1 MKRILL
7 LMWVLLLGIS
17 MQAQTTIEVT
27 SENTLASQLANLST
41 VQSSLIIT
49 GTLTT
54 EDFNALNSTTYSQ
67 LASVTKLDLSGAT
80 VASISDMSGMNLS
93 AMEYLRLPDGM
104 TSADDVKAMAN
115 LHSSSKNAALKM
127 AGAQSNTVTFNGVT
141 TNNKE
146 VAVYSFVP
154 NSSPAYKNAFSFVEN
169 AKSVRMAGTFG
180 VNDLIDTTN
189 NNTPIYGWNGVV
201 GLWDFTGASFE
212 DCTINAAQ
220 GSEYSYQYKYQTE
233 SGDKHHYDINDP
245 FKEDMDNATLGL
257 PPGYETNAFYY
268 FFPQGLAKYAVD
280 IKLPTGIDVL
290 PPACLTDLAS
300 DNKSNYMA
308 LTGMSQEEFNSTFGN
323 DAKYVPI
330 ETLVIPNSY
339 EVLDHECALEAKI
352 KNLYIGNGV
361 KEIRGGAF
369 VHSETLEN
377 LDFAAGISDCYIG
390 NLAFGECRSM
400 KHIALAEGI
409 ISIGAN
415 AFSNSQHL
423 ESIRLPESLIYIGN
437 EAFNNCLAL
446 NSITIPSNVEKIGQR
461 AFRLCPFTD
470 IYLTTT
476 DPAKIPVVWSV
487 GNFTEGAG
495 YDENASFHMGH
506 YFGWGGFSDNTGDNV
521 NEIMTW
527 DEAAAWYYIHVNGL
541 PVLHYPKQ
549 LADKVKAIISA
560 DYDAISSDGYK
571 LPANREDMSSRAA
584 QQIMSNYS
592 DVTDLLAS
600 DGKGTYTQNG
610 WAQFVLMKEYVPG
623 NEDIVYTKEYSDVWY
638 TMCFPF
644 DLTDEQLAAAFNE
657 TFNIADFSGVEVVEK
672 TETDPMKLV
681 LHFNKVAVTYYKDTN
696 DKVYYRLCDDGS
708 TVYRGEPGQTVWRE
722 QHGTTFKYNVYVD
735 PDDPSKIYHHVDAND
750 KLVGNKTKTFALG
763 NSLQE
768 AAANKDN
775 AIIIDGILA
784 EAGHPY
790 MIHPA
795 IGVNPGQP
803 KRACNMAG
811 ITWKDSPNDKERAS
825 SDYNLSGKPSVD
837 EYRDWLY
844 NHMARTVDLG
854 HESTQQEK
862 WDNYDQRAYT
872 NVGGKSYA
880 GNTYTFKG
888 NPRDFKD
895 GWQDDTSLPARPTD
909 AELVEPKAPQNPNPK
924 PKAPKKAELSMPDNP
939 EDNHVD
945 NPAEDTET
953 YPAKLQT
960 FYNATASING
970 VNHKWGELISNTS
983 FSDVI
988 VSLNW
993 NGTAYQLIHY
1003 ATNAF
1008 NAYFENPNGE
1018 YASEIPLSVFDES
1031 KFNQLKSECGRFNAA
1046 LTTYNNYLADVANYP
1061 SKRQAY
1067 LDSKAEWDRYR
1078 AQLAEWNSWQA
1089 PADVQAAYDAAYLA
1103 WQTAVTNYNTWKTE
1117 MGKKGYNVVIPQYAY
1132 FLGTPAGA
1140 IYPKYFR
1147 QRSDKQDRST
1157 GLWTQYSAIILPN
1170 AAALAGLETDLGGV
1184 TTSSGTGST
1193 PGAKSHDIAFDEKY
1207 FFIDDTPQG
1216 IATLIEKI
1224 EKEEGKAD
1232 VEYMDI
1238 VVSIDGKIVSRD
1250 KTTFE
1255 GLPKGVY
1262 IINGKK
1268 YYVK

>member
-17 MQAQTTIEVT
+17 MQAQTTITVT
-27 SENTLASQLANLST
+27 SENTLASQLASPSLST
-41 VQSSLIIT
+41 VQSTLIIT
-49 GTLTT
+49 GTLTV
-54 EDFNALNSTTYSQ
+54 EDFEALNSNTYSQ

-80 VASISDMSGMNLS
+80 VASISDMTDMNLS

-104 TSADDVKAMAN
+104 TSADDVAAMAN
-115 LHSSSKNAALKM
+115 LHTSSKNAALKM

-212 DCTINAAQ
+212 DCTISAAQ

-280 IKLPTGIDVL
+280 IKLPTGIDAL

-308 LTGMSQEEFNSTFGN
+308 LTGKTQEEFNSTFGN
-323 DAKYVPI
+323 NAKYVPI
-330 ETLVIPNSY
+330 ETLVIPNNY
-339 EVLDHECALEAKI
+339 EILDHECALEAKI

-377 LDFAAGISDCYIG
+377 LDFAAGISDCKIG
-390 NLAFGECRSM
+390 NLAFGECKSM

-446 NSITIPSNVEKIGQR
+446 NSITIPANVEKIGQR

-506 YFGWGGFSDNTGDNV
+506 YFGWGGFSGNTGDNV
-521 NEIMTW
+521 DGMTW

-541 PVLHYPKQ
+541 PVLHYPTQ

-560 DYDAISSDGYK
+560 DYDATSSDGYK

-584 QQIMSNYS
+584 QQIMSKYS

-672 TETDPMKLV
+672 TETDPLKLV

-763 NSLQE
+763 NSLEE

-811 ITWKDSPNDKERAS
+811 ITWKNSPNDKERAS
-825 SDYNLSGKPSVD
+825 SDYDISGEPSVD
-837 EYRDWLY
+837 EYRDWLF

-854 HESTQQEK
+854 HKSTQQEK
-862 WDNYDQRAYT
+862 WDNYDQADYT
-872 NVGGKSYA
+872 SLGYA

-895 GWQDDTSLPARPTD
+895 GWQNDASLPARPAD

-960 FYNATASING
+960 FYYSERPNSGGSIWGDLVAGISSINEISDY
-970 VNHKWGELISNTS
+970 VNVNEG
-983 FSDVI
+983 
-988 VSLNW
+988 
-993 NGTAYQLIHY
+993 Y
-1003 ATNAF
+1003 AQTKYDCKAF
-1008 NAYFENPNGE
+1008 NVYFGYENANLPV
-1018 YASEIPLSVFDES
+1018 SVFNDGIGT
-1031 KFNQLKSECGRFNAA
+1031 LKSKCASFKAA
-1046 LTTYNNYLADVANYP
+1046 LVPYNNYLADVANYP
-1061 SKRQAY
+1061 SKLQAY
-1067 LDSKAEWDRYR
+1067 QDSKAEWDRYR

-1089 PADVQAAYDAAYLA
+1089 PADEQAAYDAAYSA
-1103 WQTAVTNYNTWKTE
+1103 WQTAVTNYNTWKTA
-1117 MGKKGYNVVIPQYAY
+1117 MGNKGYNVVIPQYAY

-1147 QRSDKQDRST
+1147 ERSDKQDRST

-1184 TTSSGTGST
+1184 TTSGSGTA
-1193 PGAKSHDIAFDEKY
+1193 GAKNHDIAFDEKY

-1224 EKEEGKAD
+1224 EKEEGKAPE

-1255 GLPKGVY
+1255 GLPKGIY

>member
-1 MKRILL
+1 M
-7 LMWVLLLGIS
+7 MMLLLGIS
-17 MQAQTTIEVT
+17 MQAQTTITVT

-41 VQSSLIIT
+41 IQSSLIIT
-49 GTLTT
+49 GELTA
-54 EDFNALNSTTYSQ
+54 EDFELLNSTTYSQ

-93 AMEYLRLPDGM
+93 GMEYLRLPDGM
-104 TSADDVKAMAN
+104 TSADDVAAMEG
-115 LHSSSKNAALKM
+115 LHSSSKNASLKM
-127 AGAQSNTVTFNGVT
+127 VGAQSNTLTYDEVT

-154 NSSPAYKNAFSFVEN
+154 NSAAGFKTTFPILEG
-169 AKSVRMAGTFG
+169 AKSVRMAGIYG
-180 VNDLIDTTN
+180 DNDLIDHSN
-189 NNTPIYGWNGVV
+189 NNTPIFGWDGPVA
-201 GLWDFTGASFE
+201 LWDFTGASFT
-212 DCTINAAQ
+212 DCTIP
-220 GSEYSYQYKYQTE
+220 SYTFQYQTE
-233 SGDKHHYDINDP
+233 SGDKRHFDLDDP
-245 FKEDMDNATLGL
+245 FKETEGFTSLPDN
-257 PPGYETNAFYY
+257 YQTNSFYY
-268 FFPQGLAKYAVD
+268 FKDLATEVVD
-280 IKLPTGIDVL
+280 IKLPTGIESL
-290 PPACLTDLAS
+290 PPQSLLRLGS
-300 DNKSNYMA
+300 QNKANYMA
-308 LTGMSQEEFNSTFGN
+308 VHNMSN
-323 DAKYVPI
+323 DDFAAAFSYVENNQTKVPDYAPI

-339 EVLDHECALEAKI
+339 EVLDHECALEARI

-390 NLAFGECRSM
+390 NLAFGECKSM

-446 NSITIPSNVEKIGQR
+446 NSITIPSNVEKIGQK
-461 AFRLCPFTD
+461 AFCLCPFTD
-470 IYLTTT
+470 IFLTTT
-476 DPAKIPVVWSV
+476 NPDKIPYIWS
-487 GNFTEGAG
+487 AG
-495 YDENASFHMGH
+495 LFGDNSGGSFDGRASFNHGH
-506 YFGWGGFSDNTGDNV
+506 FDGWEGFSDNFGDYV
-521 NEIMTW
+521 NSMTW
-527 DEAAAWYYIHVNGL
+527 DEAAEWYYVHVNGL
-541 PVLHYPKQ
+541 PVLHYPQQ
-549 LADKVKAIISA
+549 LADKVKAIISSN
-560 DYDAISSDGYK
+560 YHGQSTDGYR
-571 LPANREDMSSRAA
+571 LPVNRVDMSSRSAD
-584 QQIMSNYS
+584 QIMDNYPN
-592 DVTDLLAS
+592 VTDLVDAE
-600 DGKGTYTQNG
+600 GKGQYTQNG

-623 NEDIVYTKEYSDVWY
+623 NEDIVYTKEYNDVWY

-657 TFNIADFSGVEVVEK
+657 TFNIADFSGVQIKDPSVPKDNVEK
-672 TETDPMKLV
+672 KTLV

-696 DKVYYRLCDDGS
+696 DKVYYRLCEDGS
-708 TVYRGEPGQTVWRE
+708 IYRGDPGQTVWRE
-722 QHGTTFKYNVYVD
+722 QHGTFKYNVYVD

-750 KLVGNKTKTFALG
+750 KLKGNKTKTFALG
-763 NSLQE
+763 NTLDE
-768 AAANKDN
+768 AAANKAN

-803 KRACNMAG
+803 KKACNMAG
-811 ITWKDSPNDKERAS
+811 ITWKNSPTEKEKLS
-825 SDYNLSGKPSVD
+825 SDYNLSGEPSVD

-854 HESTQQEK
+854 HGSTQQEK
-862 WDNYDQRAYT
+862 WDNYDQADYT
-872 NVGGKSYA
+872 SLGYA

-895 GWQDDTSLPARPTD
+895 GWQNDTSLPERPTD

-924 PKAPKKAELSMPDNP
+924 PKAPRKAELPMPEDP
-939 EDNHVD
+939 EDNPVD
-945 NPAEDTET
+945 NPADDTET

-960 FYNATASING
+960 FYYSERPNTGGNIWGDLVAGINSINQICDY
-970 VNHKWGELISNTS
+970 VNENEGYGQTKY
-983 FSDVI
+983 DCK
-988 VSLNW
+988 
-993 NGTAYQLIHY
+993 
-1003 ATNAF
+1003 AF
-1008 NAYFENPNGE
+1008 NVYFGYENANLPV
-1018 YASEIPLSVFDES
+1018 SVFNDGIAT
-1031 KFNQLKSECGRFNAA
+1031 LKSKCASFKAA
-1046 LTTYNNYLADVANYP
+1046 LVPYNKYLQDVANYP
-1061 SKRQAY
+1061 SKLQAY
-1067 LDSKAEWDRYR
+1067 QDSKAEWDSYR
-1078 AQLAEWNSWQA
+1078 AQLAEWNNWQA
-1089 PADVQAAYDAAYLA
+1089 PADEQAAYDAAYSA
-1103 WQTAVTNYNTWKTE
+1103 WQTAVANYNTWKTA
-1117 MGKKGYNVVIPQYAY
+1117 MGNKGYNVVIPQYAY

-1147 QRSDKQDRST
+1147 QRSNNPNRST
-1157 GLWTQYSAIILPN
+1157 GLWTQYSAIIIPN
-1170 AAALAGLETDLGGV
+1170 ATALAGLETDLGGV
-1184 TTSSGTGST
+1184 TSSSGTGST
-1193 PGAKSHDIAFDEKY
+1193 PGAKSHDIAFDEEY

-1232 VEYMDI
+1232 VKYMDI
-1238 VVSIDGKIVSRD
+1238 VVSIDGKIISRD